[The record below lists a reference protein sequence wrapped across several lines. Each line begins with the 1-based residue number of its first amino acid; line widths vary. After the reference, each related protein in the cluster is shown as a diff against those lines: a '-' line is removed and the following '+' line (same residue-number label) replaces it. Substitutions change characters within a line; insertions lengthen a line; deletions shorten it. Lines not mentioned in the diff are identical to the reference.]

1 MYRAFVT
8 VIHTAAVTLMLGTGL
23 EMAGYRY
30 VGEVKAATSPRERN
44 FLTLHA
50 GSPARNTS
58 PLVRGD
64 STYRTAR

>member
-8 VIHTAAVTLMLGTGL
+8 AIHTAAVTLMLGTGL
-23 EMAGYRY
+23 EMAEYRY
-30 VGEVKAATSPRERN
+30 LGEVKAAISPRERN
-44 FLTLHA
+44 FLTSHV

-58 PLVRGD
+58 PLARGG